1 MGRKAGS
8 TAFWT
13 AGQTRGAKASRWATD
28 GMVLLSPLERAF
40 GRLPGTVRGAIWMIL
55 GGLFLTLLALVI
67 RHLQTQYDVLQMI
80 FLRSVVS
87 FFLILPWAI
96 KVGLINLK
104 TRRIGL
110 HVFRNTIHY
119 FGNVGWF
126 FGVTLVPLA
135 DLSALQFTV
144 PLFSVVLAAI
154 FLRESVGFHRWAA
167 TAIGFAGALVIIR
180 PGFVDVTPGIIAVI
194 ASAVFYASSGVST
207 KALSRTDSPNAV
219 LFYMSVIF
227 IPISAI
233 PAIWKWQ
240 PLMAEDTIPI
250 LLLGVFGWLAH
261 FCIIRAFAAADAS
274 FVAPFDFLR
283 LPIAALFGFFLY
295 LEEPDLWVWMGAVI
309 IFAATWYNTSR
320 ENRASRKAAE

>member
-1 MGRKAGS
+1 MS
-8 TAFWT
+8 
-13 AGQTRGAKASRWATD
+13 
-28 GMVLLSPLERAF
+28 VLSPLETAF
-40 GRLPGTVRGAIWMIL
+40 GKLPGPLRGAIWMVS

-67 RHLQTQYDVLQMI
+67 RYLQPRYDVLEMI

-87 FFLILPWAI
+87 FLLILPWAI
-96 KVGLINLK
+96 KVGLSNLK
-104 TRRIGL
+104 TRRLGL
-110 HVFRNTIHY
+110 HVFRNAIHY
-119 FGNVGWF
+119 LGNVGWF

-154 FLRESVGFHRWAA
+154 FLRERVGFHRWAA
-167 TAIGFAGALVIIR
+167 TAVGFAGALLIIR
-180 PGFVDVTPGIIAVI
+180 PGFIDLTPGIVAVV

-207 KALSRTDSPNAV
+207 KALSRTESPNVV
-219 LFYMSVIF
+219 LFYMTIVF

-233 PAIWKWQ
+233 PAFLKWT
-240 PLMAEDTIPI
+240 PPTVEDAVPI

-261 FCIIRAFAAADAS
+261 FCIIRAFTAADAS

-295 LEEPDLWVWMGAVI
+295 LEKPDLWVWAGAVI

-320 ENRASRKAAE
+320 ENRAKSGTAQQ